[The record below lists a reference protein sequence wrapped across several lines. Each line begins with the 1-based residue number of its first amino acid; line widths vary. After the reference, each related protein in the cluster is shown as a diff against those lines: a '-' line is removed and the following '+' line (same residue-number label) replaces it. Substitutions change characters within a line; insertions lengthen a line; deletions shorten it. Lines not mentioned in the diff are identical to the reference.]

1 MLFINVMWFVVL
13 ALTSPLQEG
22 YSTEWNKKST
32 LSTDRQVEF
41 PGIVLEPGTYV
52 IRLKEGAEKRS
63 IVEIRNQDERQI
75 LATVLA
81 IPDHRQRPDDNS
93 EFVYFNSAP
102 GEPQPVRTWF
112 FSGDLIGLEFVYP
125 KARAKE
131 IAKASDDHVMASNSN
146 GKDDVIVAMTVNG
159 KEVIIDDPHPTQTAR
174 QKPREAQAR

>member
-93 EFVYFNSAP
+93 EFVYFNSAS

-146 GKDDVIVAMTVNG
+146 GKDDVIVAMTANG

-174 QKPREAQAR
+174 QKPREAQ